1 MCRRDLEIISV
12 DINSILERLI
22 GLLDPQAT
30 WRHEMHDKFEREIA
44 THARDAPQ
52 AAALINA
59 SIRRLRKCMD
69 ELQDYQRDGLY
80 WVKQDFER
88 KLATVKKD
96 LEEQLDAVERVSNDR
111 LIKLKEGF
119 KKAMEMRDME
129 INEAVEW
136 AECEEVR
143 TVLIDLLLEDGAR
156 EQMDKSLEEAEEGI
170 DVRRGI

>member
-1 MCRRDLEIISV
+1 
-12 DINSILERLI
+12 
-22 GLLDPQAT
+22 
-30 WRHEMHDKFEREIA
+30 
-44 THARDAPQ
+44 
-52 AAALINA
+52 
-59 SIRRLRKCMD
+59 MD

-80 WVKQDFER
+80 WIKQDYER

-143 TVLIDLLLEDGAR
+143 TALIDLLLEDGAR
-156 EQMDKSLEEAEEGI
+156 EHMDKSLEDAEESI
-170 DVRRGI
+170 DVRRRI